1 MHAHTLKS
9 TLKFCST
16 ILSIK
21 CLIIIYN
28 AELILWQSKLQVQT
42 RLLCSAWLATLP
54 HHILLDN
61 WSVPS
66 YTGSQVMMWRSS
78 RTDEDEFWCNAQFH
92 TMSKPVVPVPPTRP
106 SLGWWVWMVVTRHCH
121 RQELLL
127 SHQWCHAAYIMLD
140 TGRIETT
147 PAVANMVARG
157 GTSMSNY
164 YNTTLRHDM
173 NLKF

>member
-1 MHAHTLKS
+1 MHAHTFKS

-21 CLIIIYN
+21 CLITIYN

-54 HHILLDN
+54 HHILLDYS

-66 YTGSQVMMWRSS
+66 YTGSQVMMWLSS
-78 RTDEDEFWCNAQFH
+78 RTDEDELWCNAQFH

-106 SLGWWVWMVVTRHCH
+106 CLGWWVWMVVTRHCH

-147 PAVANMVARG
+147 PAVANMVAKVG
-157 GTSMSNY
+157 DSSVQ
-164 YNTTLRHDM
+164 
-173 NLKF
+173 

>member
-1 MHAHTLKS
+1 MHVHTLKS

-66 YTGSQVMMWRSS
+66 YTGSQGMMWRSS
-78 RTDEDEFWCNAQFH
+78 RTDEDELWCNAQFH

-106 SLGWWVWMVVTRHCH
+106 CLGWWVWMVVTRHCH
-121 RQELLL
+121 RHRSYYYRISDVMLPTLCWIQ
-127 SHQWCHAAYIMLD
+127 AAWKPH
-140 TGRIETT
+140 TR
-147 PAVANMVARG
+147 AVANTVAKVG
-157 GTSMSNY
+157 DSSVQ
-164 YNTTLRHDM
+164 
-173 NLKF
+173 

>member
-1 MHAHTLKS
+1 MLN
-9 TLKFCST
+9 
-16 ILSIK
+16 LS
-21 CLIIIYN
+21 CGN
-28 AELILWQSKLQVQT
+28 QVQT
-42 RLLCSAWLATLP
+42 WLLCSAWLATLP
-54 HHILLDN
+54 HHILLDYN

-66 YTGSQVMMWRSS
+66 YTGSQGMMWRSS
-78 RTDEDEFWCNAQFH
+78 RTDEDELWCNAQFH
-92 TMSKPVVPVPPTRP
+92 TMSKPRVPVPPTRP

-173 NLKF
+173 NLNLK